1 MLSVNNVS
9 VSYGKLQALRD
20 VRIDV
25 ADHEFVAIIGSNGA
39 GKSTLLRAISGL
51 TRISAGSIEFHGQR
65 LDGLSPRRI
74 CELGI
79 VQVPEGR
86 RIFPLMK
93 VKENLQLGAYLKRPR
108 RLIEESFQ
116 QVYDLFPILK
126 DRQNQL
132 AKTLSGGEQQMLA
145 IGRGLMS
152 RPSVLILDEPTMSLS
167 PKLST
172 DILMTLKKLNEQG
185 ITILLVSQEVI
196 QTLEL
201 ARRAYVVENGQIC
214 LQGTG
219 CELTESE
226 HVRKAYLGL

>member
-1 MLSVNNVS
+1 MLRVNSIS
-9 VSYGKLQALRD
+9 VSYGKLQALRN
-20 VRIDV
+20 VGIEV
-25 ADHEFVAIIGSNGA
+25 AEHEFVAVIGSNGA

-51 TRISAGSIEFHGQR
+51 TRISSGSIECNGER

-86 RIFPLMK
+86 KIFPLMK
-93 VKENLQLGAYLKRPR
+93 VKENLQLGAYLPRPR
-108 RLIEESFQ
+108 KLVQESLR
-116 QVYDLFPILK
+116 QVYELFPVLK
-126 DRQNQL
+126 ERKDQL

-152 RPSVLILDEPTMSLS
+152 RPLLLILDEPTMSLS
-167 PKLST
+167 PRLAAE
-172 DILMTLKKLNEQG
+172 ILMKLQQLNEQG

-196 QTLEL
+196 QSLQL
-201 ARRAYVVENGQIC
+201 ARRAYVLENGQVA

-219 CELTESE
+219 AELSQSE
-226 HVRKAYLGL
+226 HVRKAYLGM